1 MLYKFSNERKR
12 KSRQKKRKRWI
23 IQEAERRG
31 KEIQSRKP
39 NISLRDVSKREKRKK
54 LRRNRQRNN
63 RRKIS
68 KMEDINF

>member
-39 NISLRDVSKREKRKK
+39 NISLRDVSKREEKK
-54 LRRNRQRNN
+54 I
-63 RRKIS
+63 KKKSS
-68 KMEDINF
+68 KK